1 MQRGVATFT
10 LDWGKCPPWLFQ
22 RMVKLGREMVQV
34 LVAEYGPD
42 EFIKRIA
49 DPVWFQSLGTV
60 LAFDWNASGLTTT
73 LTAAL
78 KEAIRFQER
87 DLGIFICGGKG
98 KTSRKTPD
106 QILEWGER
114 INLPEEQANKLVYNS
129 RMSAKVDSAL
139 VQDGFQ
145 IYHHT
150 FFFSLRRRSG
160 QARIG
165 AWAVVQ
171 QGMNTESQIARR
183 YHWFSE
189 NINDLIVEPHSGII
203 SDVIDRNNQTLNM
216 TARKSDQSRKVAV
229 GLVKEGYRTIMHD
242 IELLRKHSSD
252 LSTMISLKKGQD
264 KLTLLQLANTEFNS
278 HPVLGEDF
286 SKSKYLEKII
296 WKLCEAQPENYEK
309 VLALEGVG
317 PKTIRALA
325 LVSEVVYGANPSY
338 EDPARYSFAHG
349 GKDGTPFFVD
359 RPTYDKTIEVMRE
372 VVKKTGLS
380 AYEKDKVLK
389 RLSNN

>member
-22 RMVKLGREMVQV
+22 RMVKLGREMIQV
-34 LVAEYGPD
+34 LVTEYGPD

-78 KEAIRFQER
+78 KEAIRYQEK

-106 QILEWGER
+106 QISEWGEKL
-114 INLPEEQANKLVYNS
+114 NLPGEHTSNLVYNS

-150 FFFSLRRRSG
+150 FFFSRN
-160 QARIG
+160 G

-171 QGMNTESQIARR
+171 QGMNTDQQIARR

-189 NINDLIVEPHSGII
+189 NVNDLVVEPHSGII
-203 SDVIDRNNQTLNM
+203 SDAIDKNNRTLNM
-216 TARKSDQSRKVAV
+216 TSRKSGRSRNMSV
-229 GLVKEGYRTIMHD
+229 GLVKEGYKTLMHD
-242 IELLRKHSSD
+242 IELLRKHTSN
-252 LSTMISLKKGQD
+252 LSTMASLKKGKD
-264 KLTLLQLANTEFNS
+264 KLTLLQLANSEFHS
-278 HPVLGEDF
+278 HPVQKENF
-286 SKSKYLEKII
+286 SQSKYLEKIL
-296 WKLCEAQPENYEK
+296 WKLCDVKPDNYENI
-309 VLALEGVG
+309 LATEGVG

-325 LVSEVVYGANPSY
+325 LVSEIIYGADPSY

-359 RPTYDKTIEVMRE
+359 RPTYDQTIEVMKE
-372 VVKKTGLS
+372 VVRKTNLT

-389 RLSNN
+389 RLGYNN